1 MEFKNLEKAMQ
12 FYKDKNAPMA
22 NIKVVYKG
30 EVVYE
35 KELNENSKFDTPFY
49 MYSAS
54 KVITAVAAMQLVEKG
69 VLDLDEDVSKYIPSF
84 ENVYVGKEKKLSKT
98 PQTLRYLLSMQ
109 SGYGY
114 NFDKENLKKAVL
126 NKNATTLQVVAEM
139 LKDYVNFEPGTDFDY
154 GFGLDI
160 VGGIIEAVT
169 GISFD
174 EYVKKNI
181 FEPLG
186 MKNSTFKLS
195 DVGEEKNIWQQYRFN
210 EKTNGYDKADN
221 NIFVLTDNFY
231 SGGAGLISTTNDY
244 IKFVKVM
251 ANNGLADDGF
261 RLITKQSIDEMK
273 KPQLCEKA
281 YKTFWKGPD
290 YSYGL
295 GVRTLIKNDN
305 LRVPLGEFGW
315 DSAGNSYVLI
325 DTENNLGIFFGCLVL
340 GWNKGYENHAKI
352 RDAVYEDLGL

>member
-1 MEFKNLEKAMQ
+1 MDFKNLEKAMQ
-12 FYKDKNAPMA
+12 FYSENNAPLG

-30 EVVYE
+30 EIVYE
-35 KELNENSKFDTPFY
+35 KAINAKSGFDKPFY
-49 MYSAS
+49 MYSAT

-69 VLDLDEDVSKYIPSF
+69 VLDLDEDVSKYIPTF
-84 ENVYVGKEKKLSKT
+84 KNVYVGKEKKLSKT

-114 NFDKENLKKAVL
+114 NFDKENLQKAVL
-126 NKNATTLQVVAEM
+126 NKNATTLSVVGEM
-139 LKDYVNFEPGTDFDY
+139 LKDYVNFEPGSDFEY

-160 VGGIIEAVT
+160 AGGIIEAVT
-169 GISFD
+169 GVSFD

-195 DVGEEKNIWQQYRFN
+195 DVGEKNIWQQYRFN
-210 EKTNGYDKADN
+210 EKTNGFDKEDN
-221 NIFVLTDNFY
+221 NIFVLTDKFY
-231 SGGAGLISTTNDY
+231 AGGAGLIGTTDDY

-251 ANNGLADDGF
+251 ANNGLADNGF
-261 RLITKQSIDEMK
+261 RLISKKSIDEMK

-281 YKTFWKGPD
+281 YKTYWKGPE

-295 GVRTLIKNDN
+295 GVRTLVKNDN
-305 LRVPLGEFGW
+305 SRVPLGEFGW

-325 DTENNLGIFFGCLVL
+325 DNENNLGIFFGCLVL
-340 GWNKGYENHAKI
+340 GWNKGYENHLRI

>member
-69 VLDLDEDVSKYIPSF
+69 ILDLDTDISKYIP
-84 ENVYVGKEKKLSKT
+84 EYKNVYIGQQRELSKK
-98 PQTLRYLLSMQ
+98 PQTLRMLMSMQ
-109 SGYGY
+109 SGISYDLGKP
-114 NFDKENLKKAVL
+114 FIKKAIE
-126 NKNATTLQVVAEM
+126 NKKATTLQVVKEM
-139 LKDYVNFEPGTDFDY
+139 AKDFVDFEPGTDFNY
-154 GFGLDI
+154 GLGLDV

-169 GISFD
+169 GQTYN

-186 MKNSTFKLS
+186 MNNSTFDS
-195 DVGEEKNIWQQYRFN
+195 METAEFPEMWQQYF
-210 EKTNGYDKADN
+210 YDAKEDK
-221 NIFVLTDNFY
+221 FVKKDGNFLILTDNFY

-244 IKFVKVM
+244 IKFVKAI
-251 ANNGLADDGF
+251 ANNGVGENGV
-261 RLITKQSIDEMK
+261 RIISKQSIEKMK
-273 KPQLCEKA
+273 EPQLCEKG
-281 YKTFWKGPD
+281 YKSFFKSD
-290 YSYGL
+290 EYSYGL
-295 GVRTLIKNDN
+295 GVRTLINN
-305 LRVPLGEFGW
+305 EGLRAPLGEFGW
-315 DSAGNSYVLI
+315 DSAGNAYVLI
-325 DTENNLGIFFGCLVL
+325 DNENNLGIFFGCLVL
-340 GWNKGYENHAKI
+340 GWGEGYSHHLNL